1 MKQELRE
8 WSRIIDEYN
17 LRIEDALTKF
27 IKSALSG
34 KQDNVLKFSNP
45 ILSAH
50 DSKLMNI
57 TSVCYDK
64 GRNSINFVGHY
75 KNCKRTITAT
85 YKDIIVNP
93 VAIRNAV
100 IATLDEQR
108 ANKGITSSIVE

>member
-8 WSRIIDEYN
+8 WSRIIDEYK

-27 IKSALSG
+27 IKSALSRQ
-34 KQDNVLKFSNP
+34 KDNVLKFSNP

-50 DSKLMNI
+50 DGKLMNI

-64 GRNSINFVGHY
+64 ERNSINFVGHY
-75 KNCKRTITAT
+75 KNCKRTITAS

-93 VAIRNAV
+93 LCIRNAV

-108 ANKGITSSIVE
+108 SNKDITSSIVE

>member
-8 WSRIIDEYN
+8 LSRIIDEYN

-34 KQDNVLKFSNP
+34 KQDNVLKFNNP

-50 DSKLMNI
+50 DSKPMHI
-57 TSVCYDK
+57 TAVCYDK
-64 GRNSINFVGHY
+64 EHNSINFVGHY
-75 KNCKRTITAT
+75 NNCKRTITT
-85 YKDIIVNP
+85 SYKDIIVNP
-93 VAIRNAV
+93 VEIRNAI

-108 ANKGITSSIVE
+108 VNKDITSSIVE

>member
-34 KQDNVLKFSNP
+34 QKDNVLKFSNP

-50 DSKLMNI
+50 DGKLMNI

-64 GRNSINFVGHY
+64 ERNSINFVGHY
-75 KNCKRTITAT
+75 KNCKRTITAS

-100 IATLDEQR
+100 IETLDEQR
-108 ANKGITSSIVE
+108 TNKDMTSSIVE

>member
-34 KQDNVLKFSNP
+34 QKDNILKFGTP

-57 TSVCYDK
+57 TSVFYDK
-64 GRNSINFVGHY
+64 ERNSINFVGQY
-75 KNCKRTITAT
+75 KNCKRVITTT
-85 YKDIIVNP
+85 YKDIVVNP

-108 ANKGITSSIVE
+108 ANKDITSSIVE

>member
-8 WSRIIDEYN
+8 WSRIIDEYK

-34 KQDNVLKFSNP
+34 KQDNILKFSNP

-50 DSKLMNI
+50 DGKLMNI

-64 GRNSINFVGHY
+64 EHNSINFVGYY
-75 KNCKRTITAT
+75 KNGKRTITAS

-93 VAIRNAV
+93 VVIRNAV
-100 IATLDEQR
+100 ITTLDEQR
-108 ANKGITSSIVE
+108 ANKDITSSIVE

>member
-57 TSVCYDK
+57 TAVCYDK
-64 GRNSINFVGHY
+64 ERNSINFVGHY
-75 KNCKRTITAT
+75 KNCKRVITTT
-85 YKDIIVNP
+85 YKDTIFNP
-93 VAIRNAV
+93 LYIRNAV
-100 IATLDEQR
+100 IATIEEQR
-108 ANKGITSSIVE
+108 TNKGITSSIVE

>member
-34 KQDNVLKFSNP
+34 QKDNILKFGTP

-57 TSVCYDK
+57 TAACYDK
-64 GRNSINFVGHY
+64 ERNSINFVGHY
-75 KNCKRTITAT
+75 KNCKRTITAS

-93 VAIRNAV
+93 VAIRNAIIV
-100 IATLDEQR
+100 ALEEQR
-108 ANKGITSSIVE
+108 KNKGTTSSIVE

>member
-27 IKSALSG
+27 IKSALPG
-34 KQDNVLKFSNP
+34 KQDNVLEFSNP

-64 GRNSINFVGHY
+64 ERNSINFVGNY
-75 KNCKRTITAT
+75 KNCKRTITAS

-93 VAIRNAV
+93 VAIRNAIIV
-100 IATLDEQR
+100 VLEEQR
-108 ANKGITSSIVE
+108 KNKDITSSIVE

>member
-8 WSRIIDEYN
+8 WSRIIDEYK

-34 KQDNVLKFSNP
+34 QKDNVLKFSNP

-50 DSKLMNI
+50 DGKLMNI

-64 GRNSINFVGHY
+64 ERNSINFVGHY
-75 KNCKRTITAT
+75 KNCKRTINAS

-100 IATLDEQR
+100 IATLEEQR
-108 ANKGITSSIVE
+108 KNKDMTSSIVE

>member
-27 IKSALSG
+27 IKSALSW

-45 ILSAH
+45 ILSAR
-50 DSKLMNI
+50 DSKLMHI
-57 TSVCYDK
+57 TAVCYDK
-64 GRNSINFVGHY
+64 EHNSINFVGNY
-75 KNCKRTITAT
+75 NNCKRTITAS
-85 YKDIIVNP
+85 YKEIIVNP

-108 ANKGITSSIVE
+108 TNKGITSSIVE

>member
-1 MKQELRE
+1 MKPELRE

-34 KQDNVLKFSNP
+34 QKDNILKFVTP

-57 TSVCYDK
+57 TAACYDK
-64 GRNSINFVGHY
+64 ERNSINFVGHY
-75 KNCKRTITAT
+75 KNCKSTITAS

>member
-1 MKQELRE
+1 MKPELRE

-34 KQDNVLKFSNP
+34 KQGNVLEFSNP
-45 ILSAH
+45 VLSAH

-57 TSVCYDK
+57 TAACYDK
-64 GRNSINFVGHY
+64 ERNSINFVGHY
-75 KNCKRTITAT
+75 KNCKSTITAS
-85 YKDIIVNP
+85 YKYIIVNP

>member
-27 IKSALSG
+27 IKSALYG
-34 KQDNVLKFSNP
+34 KQDNVLNFSNP

-57 TSVCYDK
+57 TAACYDK
-64 GRNSINFVGHY
+64 ERNSINFVGHY
-75 KNCKRTITAT
+75 KNCKRVITTT

-93 VAIRNAV
+93 VVIRNAV
-100 IATLDEQR
+100 IATLEEQR

>member
-1 MKQELRE
+1 MKPELRE

-27 IKSALSG
+27 IKSALYG
-34 KQDNVLKFSNP
+34 KQDNVLNFSNP

-50 DSKLMNI
+50 DSKLMYI
-57 TSVCYDK
+57 TAVCYDK
-64 GRNSINFVGHY
+64 ECNSINFVGNY
-75 KNCKRTITAT
+75 KNCKRTITAS

-100 IATLDEQR
+100 IATLEEQR
-108 ANKGITSSIVE
+108 SNKGITSSIVE